1 MQEDDYLEWAT
12 HIRECLDS
20 TFVGV
25 LATAEKG
32 GAWATPIYFI
42 YDEEFNIYFMSDSKT
57 RHIIDIEKAANVSVA
72 VFMPAADSHGFKV
85 GIQIEGVATKVPD
98 QDIEEVYMRRSM
110 RLTGSKTWNRWS
122 NGGHLISSSGGV
134 FIKITPKSM
143 NYTDRRFFG
152 GESKKIS
159 MKKLIEASKYVKY

>member
-1 MQEDDYLEWAT
+1 MQEDNYLDLVT

-25 LATAEKG
+25 LATAEKD

-42 YDEEFNIYFMSDSKT
+42 YDQEFNLYFMSDSKA
-57 RHIIDIEKAANVSVA
+57 RHIIDIGKVANVSVA
-72 VFMPAADSHGFKV
+72 VFMPTADSQGFKV

-98 QDIEEVYMRRSM
+98 QDIEEVYVRRSM
-110 RLTGSKTWNRWS
+110 RLTGSKTWNHES
-122 NGGHLISSSGGV
+122 NGGHFIADTGGV
-134 FIKITPKSM
+134 FIKIATKSM

-152 GESKKIS
+152 GDSKKIS
-159 MKKLIEASKYVKY
+159 MNKLIEASKYVKS